1 MTRASWKR
9 AIAAIGFGAVALGSS
24 VGATDQVSGVI
35 TRTYTIV
42 EDTELTGD
50 VVCDVA
56 NGTPCFAFGASGIR
70 LSLNGFTIT
79 GRADSDIACGG
90 TLIGGEHGISTAGF
104 HNVYVHGPGLVQ
116 RFRTHG
122 VAVLASRDARV
133 DAIAA
138 STNCGSGVFVNA
150 ASFGT
155 LVEGV
160 TSVRNGSTGAGAS
173 CGGI

>member
-1 MTRASWKR
+1 VRA
-9 AIAAIGFGAVALGSS
+9 A
-24 VGATDQVSGVI
+24 DQVSGQI
-35 TRTYTIV
+35 SRTYTIV

-50 VVCDVA
+50 VVCEVA
-56 NGTPCFAFGASGIR
+56 NNTPCFAFGAPGVELR
-70 LSLNGFTIT
+70 LNGFTIT
-79 GRADSDIACGG
+79 GRADAATGCGG
-90 TLIGGEHGISTAGF
+90 VLIAGENGVSTNGVA
-104 HNVYVHGPGLVQ
+104 NVAVRGPGLVQ

-122 VAVLASRDARV
+122 VAVLGSTDARV
-133 DAIAA
+133 EGLTA

>member
-1 MTRASWKR
+1 MTRASWKG
-9 AIAAIGFGAVALGSS
+9 AFFAIGLAAVTLGST
-24 VGATDQVSGVI
+24 VRATDEVSGVI

-56 NGTPCFAFGASGIR
+56 SGTPCFAFGASGVA

-79 GRADSDIACGG
+79 GRADANIACGG
-90 TLIGGEHGISTAGF
+90 TLIGGENGISTAGF

-138 STNCGSGVFVNA
+138 STNCGAGVFVNA

-155 LVEGV
+155 VVEGV
-160 TSVRNGSTGAGAS
+160 TSVRNGSTGVGAS